1 MKTLLASSVAGAVG
15 AVLGGALVLA
25 LGPRSTP
32 APGEGDAW
40 KPLEAQA
47 EEVRSLRTALGDLAS
62 RLEAI
67 EMAPAPPRAPASPA
81 SLAAAERAPA
91 PAPAAASD
99 DLRTAVAAVLKEER
113 EAEQRQ
119 EENRRAQQRS
129 EQLERR
135 LNRLSESLVMS
146 AEQKDALRR
155 IFAEDEDRRREI
167 GDRAA
172 RGEVDWTDPAVR
184 EEMRVYVE
192 SRQQKLQG
200 ILTPEQYEKYQESP
214 EGRLTRVF
222 AGQGPGG
229 EGLMRLFGDRERRR
243 QRRPSGEEGTEPPAP
258 GAPR

>member
-1 MKTLLASSVAGAVG
+1 MKILLASSFAGAVG
-15 AVLGGALVLA
+15 AMLGGALVLV

-32 APGEGDAW
+32 APGEGDPW
-40 KPLEAQA
+40 KGLEVQA

-81 SLAAAERAPA
+81 SPVPAERAPA
-91 PAPAAASD
+91 PVAAGD
-99 DLRTAVAAVLKEER
+99 DLRAAVTAVLQEER
-113 EAEQRQ
+113 EAERRRD
-119 EENRRAQQRS
+119 ENRRAEQRS

-135 LNRLSESLVMS
+135 LNRLSESLAMS
-146 AEQKDALRR
+146 PEQKEALRR

-167 GDRAA
+167 GDRVS
-172 RGEVDWTDPAVR
+172 RGEVDWTDPAAR
-184 EEMRVYVE
+184 EEMRGYVE

-222 AGQGPGG
+222 ANPGSGG

-243 QRRPSGEEGTEPPAP
+243 QRRPPGEEGSEPPAP
-258 GAPR
+258 ESPR